1 MYDKFYLSS
10 EQKLKIDEFISGKN
24 VLLITGLP
32 GSGKTELAKA
42 IFSKI
47 SIHINSSSINCYKN
61 VKEGLLSSIKK
72 KNIMMMFQEKRE
84 NREILIDDFDIL
96 MKHDKKLF
104 SELLTF
110 LQDGEYYHSKI
121 IVIINPAL
129 LKNRKFKKFKK
140 YIHLHLSYNLSSYY
154 KVVKSILND
163 KKINKTSLEIDQLV
177 YNSNYNLNTIYSL
190 LAYTHISNDINNDT
204 FDSIETIARN
214 ILLNDYTMGQVMRL
228 CETNESIV
236 GLNCLENCIQFVRKD
251 DCLRRITRIYDNY
264 VLADIIETNMIT
276 NHKWEFRNYLSIFT
290 VYRCHLEREKNK
302 ECKLIYNKY
311 ISKSL
316 ITTNLKNIYIR
327 QTMTENDLLYF
338 YLYLYKNKK
347 ISIDEILLKLAT
359 VEKKYYKS
367 VIKLFEYLENCKIDK
382 LD

>member
-10 EQKLKIDEFISGKN
+10 DQKNKINEFISGTQ
-24 VLLITGLP
+24 VLLISGLP
-32 GSGKTELAKA
+32 GSGKTELAKT
-42 IFSKI
+42 IFSKV
-47 SIHINSSSINCYKN
+47 SIHINASSINSYKN
-61 VKEGLLSSIKK
+61 VKEELLSSIKK

-110 LQDGEYYHSKI
+110 LLDGQYYHSKI
-121 IVIINPAL
+121 IVIVNPTL

-140 YIHLHLSYNLSSYY
+140 YIHLDLSYNLSSYY
-154 KVVKSILND
+154 KIVQSILNE
-163 KKINKTSLEIDQLV
+163 KHINKTSLEIDRLV
-177 YNSNYNLNTIYSL
+177 YRSNYNLNTVISL
-190 LAYTHISNDINNDT
+190 LAYSHDTNEINNDT
-204 FDSIETIARN
+204 FDSIETIAQN
-214 ILLNDYTMGQVMRL
+214 ILQNDYKMDEVIRL

-236 GLNCLENCIQFVRKD
+236 GLNCLENCLQFVKKD

-327 QTMTENDLLYF
+327 QAMKENDLLYF

-347 ISIDEILLKLAT
+347 ISRDEILLKFAT